1 METVI
6 MNKFRYGNAINL
18 SFTPSNT
25 DTSVAKY
32 ATDTDTSATT
42 VFVDTDVAAAS
53 QTSSTV
59 CNRKFKSKKQLRPAS
74 SDKEVKVK
82 RVKQGK
88 KTESRDCT
96 RHRRVQ
102 SDRASVAMTTRLP
115 TATSNW
121 NTMCLL
127 HEYLDDDILTLI
139 RPLADF

>member
-1 METVI
+1 METVTL
-6 MNKFRYGNAINL
+6 NKLRYGNAVNL
-18 SFTPSNT
+18 PFTPSDT
-25 DTSVAKY
+25 DISVAKCT
-32 ATDTDTSATT
+32 TDTGTSVVT
-42 VFVDTDVAAAS
+42 VFADTDVAAAS

-59 CNRKFKSKKQLRPAS
+59 CKRKFKSKKQPRPAS

-102 SDRASVAMTTRLP
+102 SYRASVAMTTRLP